1 MAPRRPRPG
10 SGPPLKLTPL
20 LTYRIQESMC
30 GLAGL
35 HLDSP
40 DAMPNPDM
48 LRRMVSAIRHRGPDG
63 SGYHI
68 ESGLGLGHSRLSI
81 IDLAGGAQPVHNE
94 GHTIWIS
101 YNGEVFNHV
110 ELRGLLEQR
119 GHHFYTRTD
128 TEVIVH
134 LYEELGD
141 DFVQE
146 LNGQFAFALWDRS
159 RRRLLLVRDRAG
171 ILPLYYTRTPEGV
184 LFASE
189 VKALLA
195 SGQVAAAL
203 DPNGLDE
210 TFTFWAPL
218 APRTMFKGVSQVRPG
233 EMVVLQ
239 GNRLER
245 HTYWR
250 WEFPEAGS
258 HRTAL
263 PRQLESELREL
274 LSDATNIRLR
284 ADVPVGA
291 YLSGGL
297 DSSSLVALLS
307 RTVPETLRT
316 FSIGFD
322 DAGLDETEHQQRMVA
337 HLRTSNVRIQ
347 CSLADIA
354 AGFPE
359 TIHHA
364 ESPVLRAAP
373 MPMRLLSGLVRR
385 SGVKVVLTGEGAD
398 EVLGGYDIFKES
410 KVRQFWAA
418 NKASAWR
425 PALLKRLYPYLDL
438 TSAQSAAYLK
448 EFFGVGLDRPDDPFF
463 SHLPRWATT
472 AQCKLFFSD
481 DLRRQIDGSAV
492 ERFREQLPAG
502 MSRWHSFN
510 RAEYVEARTL
520 LPSYLLSSQG
530 DRMLM
535 ANSVEGRFPFLDH
548 RLIAFA
554 NALHPRYKM
563 RVLREKHLLR
573 EAMREDL
580 PAQILMR
587 HKQPYRAPDAAAF
600 LQGNAPDYVNQLL
613 GRECLAGYGYF
624 DPDKVG
630 HLVAKLRRPRVNAAR
645 DNMAF
650 VGILSTQLWH
660 RQFVQGR
667 AVA

>member
-1 MAPRRPRPG
+1 
-10 SGPPLKLTPL
+10 
-20 LTYRIQESMC
+20 
-30 GLAGL
+30 
-35 HLDSP
+35 
-40 DAMPNPDM
+40 M
-48 LRRMVSAIRHRGPDG
+48 LQRMVSAIRHRGPDG
-63 SGYHI
+63 SGFHL
-68 ESGLGLGHSRLSI
+68 EPGVGLGHARLSI

-94 GHTIWIS
+94 DRSIWIS
-101 YNGEVFNHV
+101 YNGEVFNYV
-110 ELRGLLEQR
+110 ELRRMLEQR
-119 GHHFYTRTD
+119 GHRFYTNTD

-134 LYEELGD
+134 LYEERGE

-146 LNGQFAFALWDRS
+146 LNGQFAFALWDGP
-159 RRRLLLVRDRAG
+159 RRRLLLVRDRTG
-171 ILPLYYTRTPEGV
+171 ILPLYYTRTHGGV

-195 SGQVAAAL
+195 SGKVQAVL

-210 TFTFWAPL
+210 TFTFWAPI
-218 APRTMFKGVSQVRPG
+218 APRTMFKGVAQVCPG

-239 GNRLER
+239 GEKLER
-245 HTYWR
+245 RTYWR
-250 WEFPEAGS
+250 WEFPAAGS
-258 HRTAL
+258 HRTA
-263 PRQLESELREL
+263 PEVQLEGELREL
-274 LSDATNIRLR
+274 LTDATRIRLR

-297 DSSSLVALLS
+297 DSSTLVALVN
-307 RTVPETLRT
+307 RIVPDLLRT

-322 DAGLDETEHQQRMVA
+322 DADLDETRHQLQMTE
-337 HLRTSNVRIQ
+337 HLRTDNARIQ

-354 AGFPE
+354 GSFPD
-359 TIHHA
+359 TIRHA
-364 ESPVLRAAP
+364 ESPVLRTAP
-373 MPMRLLSGLVRR
+373 TPMRLLSGLVRR
-385 SGVKVVLTGEGAD
+385 SGIKVVLTGEGAD
-398 EVLGGYDIFKES
+398 EVLGGYDIFKEA
-410 KVRQFWAA
+410 KVRQFWAR
-418 NKASAWR
+418 NPASVWR

-438 TSAQSAAYLK
+438 TSAQSAAYLR
-448 EFFGVGLDRPDDPFF
+448 EFFGVGLDRPQDPFF
-463 SHLPRWATT
+463 SHLPRWMTT

-481 DLRRQIDGSAV
+481 GLRAQVDGTAV
-492 ERFREQLPAG
+492 ERFRAELPADIG
-502 MSRWHSFN
+502 RWHPFN
-510 RAEYVEARTL
+510 LGEYVEARTL

-554 NALHPRYKM
+554 NQLHPRHKM

-573 EAMREDL
+573 QTMRREL
-580 PAQILMR
+580 PAAIVER

-613 GRECLAGYGYF
+613 GRECVASYGYF

-630 HLVAKLRRPRVNAAR
+630 RLVAKLQRARVHAAR

-660 RQFVQGR
+660 RQFVEGR
-667 AVA
+667 FDA

>member
-1 MAPRRPRPG
+1 
-10 SGPPLKLTPL
+10 
-20 LTYRIQESMC
+20 
-30 GLAGL
+30 
-35 HLDSP
+35 
-40 DAMPNPDM
+40 M
-48 LRRMVSAIRHRGPDG
+48 LRRMVTAIRHRGPDG
-63 SGYHI
+63 SGFHI
-68 ESGLGLGHSRLSI
+68 EPGLGLGHARLSI

-94 GHTIWIS
+94 DHTVWIS
-101 YNGEVFNHV
+101 YNGEVFNYI
-110 ELRGLLEQR
+110 ELRRMLEQR
-119 GHHFYTRTD
+119 GHGFYTKTD

-141 DFVQE
+141 EFVQE
-146 LNGQFAFALWDRS
+146 LNGQFAFALWDRP
-159 RRRLLLVRDRAG
+159 RRRLLLVRDRTG

-195 SGQVAAAL
+195 SGKVTPAL

-218 APRTMFKGVSQVRPG
+218 APRTMFKGVSQVCPG
-233 EMVVLQ
+233 EMVMLQ
-239 GNRLER
+239 SERLDR
-245 HTYWR
+245 HSYWS
-250 WEFPEAGS
+250 WDFPDAGS
-258 HRTAL
+258 HRTA
-263 PRQLESELREL
+263 PESELTAEL
-274 LSDATNIRLR
+274 CDILSNATGIRLR

-297 DSSSLVALLS
+297 DSSSLVAILN

-322 DAGLDETEHQQRMVA
+322 DAGLDETEPQQRMVE
-337 HLRTSNVRIQ
+337 HLRTVNSRIQ
-347 CSLADIA
+347 CTLGDIA
-354 AGFPE
+354 ASFPD
-359 TIHHA
+359 TIRNT
-364 ESPVLRAAP
+364 ESPVLRTAP
-373 MPMRLLSGLVRR
+373 TPMRLLSGLVRR
-385 SGVKVVLTGEGAD
+385 SDLKVVLTGEGAD

-410 KVRQFWAA
+410 KVRQFWARHPD
-418 NKASAWR
+418 SVWR

-438 TSAQSAAYLK
+438 TSAQSAAYLR

-463 SHLPRWATT
+463 SHLPRWTTT
-472 AQCKLFFSD
+472 AQCKLFLSEDFK
-481 DLRRQIDGSAV
+481 RQVEGSAI
-492 ERFREQLPAG
+492 ERFRAVLPDRIG
-502 MSRWHSFN
+502 RWHPFN
-510 RAEYVEARTL
+510 RGEYVEARTL

-554 NALHPRYKM
+554 NALHPRHKM

-573 EAMREDL
+573 ETMKADL
-580 PAQILMR
+580 PPSIAQR
-587 HKQPYRAPDAAAF
+587 AKQPYRAPDAAAF
-600 LQGNAPDYVNQLL
+600 LHGAAPDYVNQLM
-613 GRECLAGYGYF
+613 GRECLAQYGYF

-630 HLVAKLRRPRVNAAR
+630 RLVAKLQRARVNAAR

-660 RQFVQGR
+660 RQFVECH
-667 AVA
+667 A